1 MTLSPS
7 LPEGEAPAR
16 PRGPLELDFDSL
28 SPNDVTSDWLLER
41 LLGYVSGIGLELYPA
56 QEEAILAVCAGQNVV
71 LNTPTGSGKSLVG
84 AAACFASLARD
95 ERAYYTAPIKALVS
109 EKFFDL
115 CRLFGPE
122 NVGLMT
128 GDATVNRDAPVI
140 CCTAEILSNLALRE
154 GDRADVEWVVMDEFH
169 YYADRERGTAWQVP
183 LLTLPQARFL
193 LMSATIGDPAPFARA
208 ASEITGRPTA
218 TVVGHERP
226 VPLDFRYAETPLQET
241 IQDLVAENRAPIYV
255 VHFSQRAAIEQAQS
269 LTSLDL
275 LSKEQKKELKLEIA
289 HERFESPFGKVLS
302 RFIPHG
308 IGVHHAG
315 LLPRYRRL
323 IERLAQRGLL
333 KVIVGTDT
341 LGVGVN
347 IPLRTVLFTQLCK
360 YDGSKTKL
368 LSVRD
373 FLQIAGRAGRR
384 GFDDRGTVV
393 AQAPEHVIE
402 NLMLKR
408 KAEGDAKKQ
417 RKLHMKKPPERGYVP
432 WDQKTLE
439 LLSSAP
445 CEPLTSSFDVSV
457 GMMLS
462 VLGRSTAGCRA
473 MKDLL
478 ADNHDTDVKKRA
490 QRRKALGLFR
500 GLARSGVLEMRDG
513 KLQVASDFGAE
524 FSLNQALSL
533 YVLEVVDSLDQAE
546 LQYTLLVVS
555 LIEASV
561 EDPGIVLL
569 RQVDVLKGRRLAELK
584 HAGVEYDERM
594 TELEK
599 VTHLMP
605 PELDFLEG
613 TFEAFSKQHP
623 WALSYTIAPKSIAR
637 DMYEQ
642 GLAFNGYVKEYGL
655 ERAEGVLLRYLSEIY
670 RGLERSLP
678 DSAKTEELQD
688 YIDWLGAEVRS
699 VDASLLEEWTRLQN
713 PEAALTQAEPGPPE
727 EFDITRDRRA
737 FTALV
742 RNEVWRLVQR
752 LGRRDYEGALHFLPA
767 SAGGPVWEPAALE
780 AAFAPYFEE
789 YGAMRLD
796 PQARSPRYL
805 TIEQEPERWRLT
817 QIIVDPEEELG
828 TQLVLSLDLKACRAT
843 GHVALSLLSIE
854 RN

>member
-1 MTLSPS
+1 MTF
-7 LPEGEAPAR
+7 PEGLPDTEASAR

-28 SPNDVTSDWLLER
+28 SPDAVSSEWLLER
-41 LLGYVSGIGLELYPA
+41 LLAYVSTIGLELYPA
-56 QEEAILAVCAGQNVV
+56 QEEAILAVCEGQNVI

-95 ERAYYTAPIKALVS
+95 ERAYYTAPIKALVT

-115 CRLFGPE
+115 CRLFGPR

-154 GDRADVEWVVMDEFH
+154 GEDADVEWVVMDEFH
-169 YYADRERGTAWQVP
+169 YYSDRDRGSAWQIP

-193 LMSATIGDPAPFARA
+193 LMSATIGDPAPFGRA
-208 ASEITGRPTA
+208 ATEITGRPTA
-218 TVVGHERP
+218 IVIGHDRP

-241 IQDLVAENRAPIYV
+241 VQDLVQENRAPIYI

-275 LSKEQKKELKLEIA
+275 LSKEQKKELKAEIA
-289 HERFESPFGKVLS
+289 HERFESPFGKVLA

-402 NLMLKR
+402 NLALKR
-408 KAEGDAKKQ
+408 KAVGDPKKQ
-417 RKLHMKKPPERGYVP
+417 RKLHLKKPPERGYVP

-439 LLSSAP
+439 LLSTAP

-457 GMMLS
+457 GMLLS
-462 VLGRSTAGCRA
+462 VLGRPTGGCRA

-478 ADNHDTDVKKRA
+478 ADNHETDVKKRA
-490 QRRKALGLFR
+490 HRRKALALFR
-500 GLARSGVLEMRDG
+500 ALARSGVLEMRDG
-513 KLQVASDFGAE
+513 ALRVATDFGAE

-533 YVLEVVDSLDQAE
+533 YVLEVVESLDRAE
-546 LQYTLLVVS
+546 PEYPLLVVS
-555 LIEASV
+555 LIEAAA
-561 EDPGIVLL
+561 EDPGLLLL
-569 RQVDVLKGRRLAELK
+569 RQQDVLKGRRLAELK
-584 HAGVEYDERM
+584 HAGVEYEERM
-594 TELEK
+594 AELEQ

-613 TFEAFSKQHP
+613 TFEAFAKQHP
-623 WALSYTIAPKSIAR
+623 WAISYRIAPKSIAR

-678 DSAKTEELQD
+678 DSAKTEELED

-713 PEAALTQAEPGPPE
+713 PEAVLAQAEPGPPE
-727 EFDITRDRRA
+727 AFDVTRDRRA

-742 RNEVWRLVQR
+742 RNEIWRFLQR
-752 LGRRDYEGALHFLPA
+752 LGRRDYGGALEFVHQPPTGPIWD
-767 SAGGPVWEPAALE
+767 AGGLEIAL
-780 AAFAPYFEE
+780 APYFEE
-789 YGAMRLD
+789 YGSMRLD
-796 PQARSPRYL
+796 PAARSPRYL
-805 TIEQEPERWRLT
+805 TIEQEPERWLLT
-817 QIIVDPEEELG
+817 QIVVDPEEELG
-828 TQLVLSLDLKACRAT
+828 TQLVFALDLEACRSAGRVVLSL
-843 GHVALSLLSIE
+843 VSIE

>member
-1 MTLSPS
+1 MAL
-7 LPEGEAPAR
+7 R
-16 PRGPLELDFDSL
+16 PLEVDAALL
-28 SPNDVTSDWLLER
+28 GAGEVTSEWLLER
-41 LLGYVSGIGLELYPA
+41 LLGYVGTIGLELYPA
-56 QEEAILAVCAGQNVV
+56 QEEAILAVCEGQNVV

-95 ERAYYTAPIKALVS
+95 ERAFYTAPIKALVS

-128 GDATVNRDAPVI
+128 GDATVNHDAPVI

-154 GDRADVEWVVMDEFH
+154 GKNADLEWVVMDEFH

-193 LMSATIGDPAPFARA
+193 LMSATMGDTAPFERA
-208 ASEITGRPTA
+208 ISKITGRGT
-218 TVVGHERP
+218 TVVIGKERP
-226 VPLDFRYAETPLQET
+226 VPLDFRYVETPLQDT
-241 IQDLVAENRAPIYV
+241 VQDLVKENRAPIYI
-255 VHFSQRAAIEQAQS
+255 VHFSQRAAVEQAQS

-275 LSKEQKKELKLEIA
+275 LTKEQKKELKAEIA

-302 RFIPHG
+302 RYIPHG

-333 KVIVGTDT
+333 KVICGTDT

-393 AQAPEHVIE
+393 VQAPEHVIE
-402 NLMLKR
+402 NLAMKR
-408 KAEGDAKKQ
+408 KAEGDPKKQ
-417 RKLHMKKPPERGYVP
+417 RKLHLRKPPETGFVP

-439 LLSSAP
+439 TLSTAA
-445 CEPLTSSFDVSV
+445 CEPLASSFNVSV
-457 GMMLS
+457 GMLLS
-462 VLGRSTAGCRA
+462 TISRPEGGCGA

-478 ADNHDTDVKKRA
+478 RGNHDSDVKKRA
-490 QRRKALGLFR
+490 HRRTALALFR
-500 GLARSGVLEMRDG
+500 GLSHSGVLEMRDRR
-513 KLQVASDFGAE
+513 LQVAGAFGAD

-533 YVLEVVDSLDQAE
+533 YVLEVVESLDRTE
-546 LQYTLLVVS
+546 REYPLLVVS
-555 LIEASV
+555 VIEAAA

-569 RQVDVLKGRRLAELK
+569 RQMDVLKGRRLAELK

-594 TELEK
+594 AELEK

-605 PELDFLEG
+605 PELDFLHG
-613 TFEAFSKQHP
+613 TFEAFSKQHT
-623 WALSYTIAPKSIAR
+623 WALSYQISPKSVAR

-642 GLAFNGYVKEYGL
+642 GLAFHGYVKEYGI

-670 RGLERSLP
+670 RTLERSLP
-678 DSAKTEELQD
+678 ETAKTEELQD

-699 VDASLLEEWTRLQN
+699 VDASLLEEWERLQN
-713 PEAALTQAEPGPPE
+713 PEAALAQAEPKEPE
-727 EFDITRDRRA
+727 EFDVTRDRRA
-737 FTALV
+737 FTVLV
-742 RNEVWRLVQR
+742 RNAVWRLVAA
-752 LGRRDYEGALHFLPA
+752 LGKKDYERAARELDAGSGAPWDA
-767 SAGGPVWEPAALE
+767 AALE
-780 AAFAPYFEE
+780 NAVVPYFDE
-789 YGAMRLD
+789 YPELRLD
-796 PQARSPRYL
+796 PTARSPRYL
-805 TIEQEPERWRLT
+805 KLTEEGGRWVLLQT
-817 QIIVDPEEELG
+817 LVDPEDDLGWSLELTVDLDQARAAG
-828 TQLVLSLDLKACRAT
+828 RPLLVLVRVNR
-843 GHVALSLLSIE
+843 G
-854 RN
+854 

>member
-1 MTLSPS
+1 MTSFPS
-7 LPEGEAPAR
+7 LPEGGASAR

-28 SPNDVTSDWLLER
+28 SPEAVSSEWLLER
-41 LLGYVSGIGLELYPA
+41 LLGYVGGMGLELYPA
-56 QEEAILAVCAGQNVV
+56 QEEAILAVCEGHNVV

-84 AAACFASLARD
+84 AAACFSSLARD
-95 ERAYYTAPIKALVS
+95 ERAYYTAPIKALVT

-115 CRLFGPE
+115 CRLFGPR

-128 GDATVNRDAPVI
+128 GDATVNHDAPVI

-154 GDRADVEWVVMDEFH
+154 GARADVEWVVMDEFH
-169 YYADRERGTAWQVP
+169 YYADRDRGTAWQVP

-193 LMSATIGDPAPFARA
+193 LMSATIGDPAPFGRA
-208 ASEITGRPTA
+208 ATKITGRPT
-218 TVVGHERP
+218 TVVIGHERP
-226 VPLDFRYAETPLQET
+226 VPLDFRYLETPLQET
-241 IQDLVAENRAPIYV
+241 VQDLVQQDRAPIYI

-275 LSKEQKKELKLEIA
+275 LTKEQKKDLKFEIA
-289 HERFESPFGKVLS
+289 HERFESPFGKVLA
-302 RFIPHG
+302 RYIPHG

-393 AQAPEHVIE
+393 VQAPEHVIE
-402 NLMLKR
+402 NLALKR
-408 KAEGDAKKQ
+408 KALGDPKKQ
-417 RKLHMKKPPERGYVP
+417 RKLHLKKPPERGYVP

-439 LLSSAP
+439 TLSTAP
-445 CEPLTSSFDVSV
+445 CEPLASSFDVSV

-462 VLGRSTAGCRA
+462 VLGRPSGGCRA
-473 MKDLL
+473 MKELL
-478 ADNHDTDVKKRA
+478 GENHETDVKKRA
-490 QRRKALGLFR
+490 LRRKTLALFR
-500 GLARSGVLEMRDG
+500 ALARSGVLEMKDG
-513 KLQVASDFGAE
+513 ALQVASDFGAD

-533 YVLEVVDSLDQAE
+533 YVLEVVDSLDRAE
-546 LQYTLLVVS
+546 REYALLVVS
-555 LIEASV
+555 LVEAAA
-561 EDPGIVLL
+561 EDPGLLLL
-569 RQVDVLKGRRLAELK
+569 RQQDVLKGRRLAELK
-584 HAGVEYDERM
+584 QAGVEYEERM
-594 TELEK
+594 AELEQ

-605 PELDFLEG
+605 PERDFLEG

-623 WALSYTIAPKSIAR
+623 WAMSYRIAPKSVAR

-670 RGLERSLP
+670 RTLERSLP
-678 DSAKTEELQD
+678 DSAKTEELTD
-688 YIDWLGAEVRS
+688 YIEWLGAEVRS

-713 PEAALTQAEPGPPE
+713 PEAALSRAEPAAPE
-727 EFDITRDRRA
+727 EFDVTRDRRA

-742 RNEVWRLVQR
+742 RNEVWRVVQR
-752 LGRRDYEGALHFLPA
+752 LGRRDYEGALQFLH
-767 SAGGPVWEPAALE
+767 SAAVGPVWDAAGLE
-780 AAFAPYFEE
+780 AAFASYFEE
-789 YGAMRLD
+789 YGSMRLD
-796 PQARSPRYL
+796 PAARSPRYL
-805 TIEQEPERWRLT
+805 TIEQGDERWRLT
-817 QIIVDPEEELG
+817 QIVVDLEEDLG
-828 TQLVLSLDLKACRAT
+828 TQLVFEIDLEPCRAA
-843 GHVALSLLSIE
+843 GRVLLSLLAIE